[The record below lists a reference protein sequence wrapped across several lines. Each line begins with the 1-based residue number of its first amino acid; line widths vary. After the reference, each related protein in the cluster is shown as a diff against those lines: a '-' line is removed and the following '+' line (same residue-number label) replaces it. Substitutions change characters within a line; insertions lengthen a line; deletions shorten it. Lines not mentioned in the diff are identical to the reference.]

1 MYAAKGASIEITRV
15 LIKDIREQ
23 DPWCE
28 IIKSILLSLTGELLL
43 WDVCASILMSST
55 HELDNKMSKKNLI
68 YAINYATRLKII
80 FNIFTLQYY
89 AFFNS

>member
-1 MYAAKGASIEITRV
+1 
-15 LIKDIREQ
+15 
-23 DPWCE
+23 
-28 IIKSILLSLTGELLL
+28 
-43 WDVCASILMSST
+43 MSST